1 MDLSF
6 GYTWNP
12 LMTLVLI
19 GNSALF
25 FFGGGLGPFKN
36 RGHLGSRY
44 IYIYLAYIF
53 GSHLSG
59 SGIGWIPARNVQ
71 SCLALRSMPP
81 MLLAGGEGF
90 VETVF

>member
-25 FFGGGLGPFKN
+25 FFGGGWVPSIIEVIWVPGI
-36 RGHLGSRY
+36 Y
-44 IYIYLAYIF
+44 IYIYLPYIYS
-53 GSHLSG
+53 GRIYGVPG
-59 SGIGWIPARNVQ
+59 SGGSRPGTCNHA
-71 SCLALRSMPP
+71 SP
-81 MLLAGGEGF
+81 
-90 VETVF
+90 